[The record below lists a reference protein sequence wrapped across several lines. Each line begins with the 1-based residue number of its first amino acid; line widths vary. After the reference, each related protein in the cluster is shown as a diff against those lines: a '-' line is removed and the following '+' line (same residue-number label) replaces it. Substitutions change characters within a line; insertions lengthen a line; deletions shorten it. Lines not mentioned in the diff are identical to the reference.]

1 MIKKKKKGISL
12 DFFKSLKQRAKL
24 IKLNDKNLNRALQ
37 IFNKTNQF
45 NFSLN
50 RYTSKRLREIIS
62 SKNYR
67 LMLFSLKD
75 KFGTTA
81 L

>member
-1 MIKKKKKGISL
+1 MKIKKFFQYKIKTKFDKEKQKKGISL

-50 RYTSKRLREIIS
+50 RYTSK
-62 SKNYR
+62 
-67 LMLFSLKD
+67 
-75 KFGTTA
+75 G
-81 L
+81 